1 MPGYDPIRLPP
12 DFWTDPAV
20 REALRARD
28 IGRLLKIM
36 TSPPLK
42 ISQTRI
48 GVAIGGKDQGQI
60 SRMINKTKEKTLGS
74 LIDIADGLDMPQSA
88 RYDLL
93 HGLLG
98 ASPQPD
104 PIPTPDPTVG
114 LIYPA
119 GDQPDRASVAELL
132 RVDLD
137 GHTAVTDA
145 AVNLDAWKTTYMQWL
160 LADTDQAAPADIGR
174 IAGVEGIRRTTEL
187 FARLDNQ
194 FGGGHARQALVQYLR
209 SDVLPLL
216 DEHHP
221 DPIRAELYRATA
233 EAVLLA
239 AWMSYDAGNH
249 GLAQRYFIQA
259 AKIADSA
266 GDRVLSASIL
276 DAMSHQATFI
286 GNYTEAAQLA
296 QAAQA
301 GTRGRAT
308 ATLTAHFSLMEARAL
323 ARLGDA
329 TGTDRAISKAVTLFE
344 KRRPDDDPEWIRYV
358 DDAELAAEIGHC
370 FRDLDRHQAAAGYL
384 LQSVGGTSD
393 EYLRSNYF
401 ATMVLADAH
410 LAAGDREQAQAI
422 ALKGIEVGEYLKSA
436 RTTTY
441 LREFR
446 ARLEA
451 SSSTVDTDFVDALSG
466 SNLWR
471 RAEEELR
478 TENR

>member
-12 DFWTDPAV
+12 DFWLDPSV
-20 REALRARD
+20 RQALRACD
-28 IGRLLKIM
+28 IGRLFKIM
-36 TSPPLK
+36 GSPPLK

-48 GVAIGGKDQGQI
+48 GVALGKDQGQI
-60 SRMINKTKEKTLGS
+60 NRMINKHKDITVRV
-74 LIDIADGLDMPQSA
+74 LIEIADGFDMPASA
-88 RYDLL
+88 RHELLRDTLRSGSDLITSTTATPTL
-93 HGLLG
+93 
-98 ASPQPD
+98 D
-104 PIPTPDPTVG
+104 PAVG
-114 LIYPA
+114 LAYPA
-119 GDQPDRASVAELL
+119 GNEPDRASIAELL

-137 GHTAVTDA
+137 GRTSIVNTGI
-145 AVNLDAWKTTYMQWL
+145 NLDASKNTYMQWM
-160 LADTDQAAPADIGR
+160 LADTDQAPAAGLGR
-174 IAGVEGIRRTTEL
+174 IAGIEGIRRTTEL

-221 DPIRAELYRATA
+221 EPIRAELYRATA
-233 EAVLLA
+233 EAVLLV

-259 AKIADSA
+259 VKIADSA

-276 DAMSHQATFI
+276 DAMSHQATFV

-308 ATLTAHFSLMEARAL
+308 ATLTAHFSMMEARAL
-323 ARLGDA
+323 SRLGDA
-329 TGTDRAISKAVTLFE
+329 AGTDRAISKAVTLFE
-344 KRRPDDDPEWIRYV
+344 KRQPDDDPEWIRYV

-370 FRDLDRHQAAAGYL
+370 FRDLGRHQDAATYL

-410 LAAGDREQAQAI
+410 LAAGDREQAQSI
-422 ALKGIEVGEYLKSA
+422 ALKAIEVGEHLKSA
-436 RTTTY
+436 RTVEY

-446 ARLEA
+446 QRLSREQ
-451 SSSTVDTDFVDALSG
+451 SSADLEFVEQAGGYVLWSR
-466 SNLWR
+466 SNT
-471 RAEEELR
+471 A
-478 TENR
+478 